1 MPYLPI
7 AKYLLSFVWILP
19 LLITCSLFGTQPA
32 VAQSQTAVETEI
44 LDDSVSADDRE
55 KLLARL
61 SDKEVR
67 DIVWNLIQE
76 KSKHPQSDNP
86 LAAELNQLTSNLR
99 SNFKKRLQDIPT
111 LLTLPSILSKAITP
125 PERKKGFFAIVFLMI
140 ALVIL
145 FGWTGQYLCKRMT
158 RVVYASLTRSRI
170 ENFPQKLARRILI
183 FLYDLVHPVIFA
195 VMAYLAFMAVYQGYE
210 PNRILM
216 LSVIT
221 GIFSAWALIKTIG
234 CVFSPNRP
242 DARLTS
248 LDDEDSKLVS
258 QNLNIVVIYA
268 MTIYFFS
275 GYLSG
280 IAPIIDT
287 SSTVPI
293 VNSLG
298 GLSIM
303 LLVVIVIWRVRLP
316 VGKLILSGKPPGLAR
331 KLLSTIWPAIGTAFI
346 VALTTAGLVG
356 ALALNMDSAFN
367 SVLKTL
373 LLLMIGLPLSL
384 GLIGP
389 LIRQWGRNPDTDDTA
404 PVSRTNARD
413 GIVQI
418 ARFILLVTSAMLLGR
433 IWGIDVVEMTRS
445 SLGERVSGAVT
456 QIVITIIVAN
466 LVWSLVKRWIESQ
479 DNVNTGDDPD
489 SNAGGDPGGQGLTR
503 IETVLPLLRGF
514 LLITIITVA
523 TMISLSSLG
532 VDIGPLIAAA
542 SVLGL
547 AIGFGAQTLVADIIS
562 GIFFLV
568 DDAFRKGEYIDVS
581 GNTGTVESIS
591 VRSMQLRHHNGPI
604 HTVPYSQISTLTNF
618 SRDWVIMKFELRIPF
633 EEDVEKVRKLI
644 KKVGKK
650 LLDDPE
656 HGSEFL
662 EPLKS
667 QGVNRMDDS
676 AFVVRCKFSTKPGKQ
691 WAIRR
696 IAYAEIQAAFSE
708 AGIKFAPK
716 RVVVEAVSP
725 EIAAAG
731 AAALTSNPESDSGKS

>member
-32 VAQSQTAVETEI
+32 VAQSQTAFETEI

-76 KSKHPQSDNP
+76 KSKHPQANNP

-99 SNFKKRLQDIPT
+99 SNFDKRIQDIPK
-111 LLTLPSILSKAITP
+111 LLALPSLLVEAITP
-125 PERKKGFFAIVFLMI
+125 PGKEKGFFAIVFLMI

-248 LDDEDSKLVS
+248 LDDKDSKLVC

-331 KLLSTIWPAIGTAFI
+331 KLLSTIWPAIGTAVI

-367 SVLKTL
+367 AVLKTL
-373 LLLMIGLPLSL
+373 LLLLIGLPLSL

-418 ARFILLVTSAMLLGR
+418 ARLILLVTSAMLLGR

>member
-7 AKYLLSFVWILP
+7 SKYLLSFVWILP
-19 LLITCSLFGTQPA
+19 LLIACCLFGTQPA

-44 LDDSVSADDRE
+44 LDDSVSANDRE
-55 KLLARL
+55 KLLSRL

-67 DIVWNLIQE
+67 DIVWNLIQTE
-76 KSKHPQSDNP
+76 TKNKKTHSP
-86 LAAELNQLTSNLR
+86 LATELSQLTDQFR
-99 SNFKKRLQDIPT
+99 SNFENRVHDLPK
-111 LLTLPSILSKAITP
+111 LLTLPSILGQAITP
-125 PERKKGFFAIVFLMI
+125 PGREKGFLAIVFLAI
-140 ALVIL
+140 ALFIL
-145 FGWTGQYLCKRMT
+145 IGWMGQHLCKKMT
-158 RVVYASLTRSRI
+158 RVIYVALTTARN
-170 ENFPQKLARRILI
+170 ENFPQKLARRFLIL
-183 FLYDLVHPVIFA
+183 LYDLVHPFIFT
-195 VMAYLAFMAVYQGYE
+195 VTAYLAFIVVYEGYE

-216 LSVIT
+216 LSIFT
-221 GIFSAWALIKTIG
+221 GIFSAWALIKTADCI
-234 CVFSPNRP
+234 FSPNRS

-248 LDDEDSKLVS
+248 LDDADSKMIS
-258 QNLNIVVIYA
+258 RHLNVVIIYA
-268 MTIYFFS
+268 IALYFFS

-280 IAPIIDT
+280 ISSIIDL
-287 SSTVPI
+287 SSIIEIT
-293 VNSLG
+293 NSFG

-303 LLVVIVIWRVRLP
+303 GLIIFVMWRVRSP
-316 VGKLILSGKPPGLAR
+316 IGKLILSGNPPGLAR
-331 KLLSTIWPAIGTAFI
+331 KLLSAIWPAIGTALI
-346 VALTTAGLVG
+346 VALTAIGIFS
-356 ALALNMDSAFN
+356 ALALNVDNVFN

-373 LLLMIGLPLSL
+373 LLLLVCTPILA

-389 LIRQWGRNPDTDDTA
+389 LIRQWGLNTSTEDTESI
-404 PVSRTNARD
+404 PRVGSRS
-413 GIVQI
+413 GIVQL
-418 ARFILLVTSAMLLGR
+418 ARLILFFTVAMLLGR
-433 IWGIDVVEMTRS
+433 IWGIDVVEITRS

-456 QIVITIIVAN
+456 QVVVTIIIAN
-466 LVWSLVKRWIESQ
+466 LIWNLAKRWITSQ
-479 DNVNTGDDPD
+479 QNDRDDAD
-489 SNAGGDPGGQGLTR
+489 SSAGGDPGGQGLTR

-514 LLITIITVA
+514 LLVTIITVA

-644 KKVGKK
+644 KKIGTT

-676 AFVVRCKFSTKPGKQ
+676 AFVVRCKFSSKPGKQ
-691 WAIRR
+691 WALRR
-696 IAYAEIQAAFSE
+696 IAYAEIQSAFSE

-716 RVVVEAVSP
+716 RVVVEAVSS

-731 AAALTSNPESDSGKS
+731 AAALVSNPESESGKS

>member
-1 MPYLPI
+1 MPYLPLS
-7 AKYLLSFVWILP
+7 KYLLSLMRILP
-19 LLITCSLFGTQPA
+19 FLIVSSLLGTQPVA
-32 VAQSQTAVETEI
+32 AQSQTPIEATV
-44 LDDSVSADDRE
+44 LDDSVSAEDRE

-67 DIVWNLIQE
+67 DIVWNLIQTE
-76 KSKHPQSDNP
+76 TKNKKNHSP
-86 LAAELNQLTSNLR
+86 LATELSQLTDHFR
-99 SNFKKRLQDIPT
+99 SNFENRVHDLPK
-111 LLTLPSILSKAITP
+111 LLTLPSILGQAMTP
-125 PERKKGFFAIVFLMI
+125 PGREKGFLAIVFLAI
-140 ALVIL
+140 ALFIL
-145 FGWTGQYLCKRMT
+145 IGWIGQRLCKKMT
-158 RVVYASLTRSRI
+158 RVIYVSLTKART
-170 ENFPQKLARRILI
+170 ENFPQKLARRFLIL
-183 FLYDLVHPVIFA
+183 LYDLMHPFIFA
-195 VMAYLAFMAVYQGYE
+195 VTAYLAFIVVYEGYE

-216 LSVIT
+216 LSIIA
-221 GIFSAWALIKTIG
+221 GIFSAWALIKTADCI
-234 CVFSPNRP
+234 FSPNRS

-248 LDDEDSKLVS
+248 LDDTDSKIIS
-258 QNLNIVVIYA
+258 RHLNVVIIYA
-268 MTIYFFS
+268 IALYFFS

-280 IAPIIDT
+280 ISSIIDV
-287 SSTVPI
+287 SSIIQLT
-293 VNSLG
+293 NSFG

-303 LLVVIVIWRVRLP
+303 GLIIFVMWRIRSP
-316 VGKLILSGKPPGLAR
+316 IAKLFLSGNPPGLAR
-331 KLLSTIWPAIGTAFI
+331 KLLSAIWPAIGTALI
-346 VALTTAGLVG
+346 VALTAIGIFS
-356 ALALNMDSAFN
+356 ALALNIDNVFN

-373 LLLMIGLPLSL
+373 LLLLVGTPLSV

-389 LIRQWGRNPDTDDTA
+389 LIRQWGLNTSTEDAESIPR
-404 PVSRTNARD
+404 VGARG
-413 GIVQI
+413 GIVQL
-418 ARFILLVTSAMLLGR
+418 ARLILLFTAAMLLGR

-456 QIVITIIVAN
+456 QVIVTIIIAN
-466 LVWSLVKRWIESQ
+466 LIWNLAKRWITSQ
-479 DNVNTGDDPD
+479 QNNQDGAD
-489 SNAGGDPGGQGLTR
+489 SSAGGDHGGQGLTR

-514 LLITIITVA
+514 LLVTIITVA

-547 AIGFGAQTLVADIIS
+547 AIGFGAQNLVADIIS
-562 GIFFLV
+562 GVFFLV

-644 KKVGKK
+644 KKIGKK

-696 IAYAEIQAAFSE
+696 IAYAEIQSAFSE

-716 RVVVEAVSP
+716 RVVVEAVSS

-731 AAALTSNPESDSGKS
+731 AAALASSPESESGKS

>member
-7 AKYLLSFVWILP
+7 SKYLLSLIWMLP
-19 LLITCSLFGTQPA
+19 FLAVTSLFDTQLA
-32 VAQSQTAVETEI
+32 VAQSQTTVEAEI
-44 LDDSVSADDRE
+44 LDSSVSAEDRE

-67 DIVWNLIQE
+67 DIVWNLIQT
-76 KSKHPQSDNP
+76 KSKSQDTDNP
-86 LAAELNQLTSNLR
+86 LAAELSQLTSNLR
-99 SNFKKRLQDIPT
+99 SNFDKRIQHIPK
-111 LLTLPSILSKAITP
+111 LLALPSLLIDAITP
-125 PERKKGFFAIVFLMI
+125 PGKEIGFFAIVSLTV

-158 RVVYASLTRSRI
+158 RVVYDSLTRSRI

-248 LDDEDSKLVS
+248 LDDEDSKLIS
-258 QNLNIVVIYA
+258 RHLNIVVIYA

-287 SSTVPI
+287 SSIVPI

-303 LLVVIVIWRVRLP
+303 VLVVIVIWRVRLP
-316 VGKLILSGKPPGLAR
+316 VGKLLLSGKPPGLAR
-331 KLLSTIWPAIGTAFI
+331 KLLSTIWPAIGTALI
-346 VALTTAGLVG
+346 VALTIIGLVS
-356 ALALNMDSAFN
+356 ALALNMESAFN
-367 SVLKTL
+367 AVLKTL
-373 LLLMIGLPLSL
+373 LLLLIGLPLSL

-389 LIRQWGRNPDTDDTA
+389 LIRQWGRNSDTDDTA

-456 QIVITIIVAN
+456 QVVMTIIVAN
-466 LVWSLVKRWIESQ
+466 LIWSLVKRWIESQ
-479 DNVNTGDDPD
+479 DNVNTVDDPD
-489 SNAGGDPGGQGLTR
+489 SNAGGDHGGQGLTR

-514 LLITIITVA
+514 MLVTIITVA
-523 TMISLSSLG
+523 VMISLSSLG

-581 GNTGTVESIS
+581 GNTGTVENIS

-650 LLDDPE
+650 LLEDPE
-656 HGSEFL
+656 HGPDFL

-676 AFVVRCKFSTKPGKQ
+676 AFVVRCKFSSKPGKQ
-691 WAIRR
+691 WALRR
-696 IAYAEIQAAFSE
+696 IAYAGIQAAFTE

-716 RVVVEAVSP
+716 RVVVEAITP

>member
-1 MPYLPI
+1 
-7 AKYLLSFVWILP
+7 
-19 LLITCSLFGTQPA
+19 
-32 VAQSQTAVETEI
+32 
-44 LDDSVSADDRE
+44 
-55 KLLARL
+55 
-61 SDKEVR
+61 
-67 DIVWNLIQE
+67 
-76 KSKHPQSDNP
+76 
-86 LAAELNQLTSNLR
+86 
-99 SNFKKRLQDIPT
+99 
-111 LLTLPSILSKAITP
+111 
-125 PERKKGFFAIVFLMI
+125 MI

-331 KLLSTIWPAIGTAFI
+331 KLLSTIWPAIGTAVI

-367 SVLKTL
+367 AVLKTL
-373 LLLMIGLPLSL
+373 LLLLIGLPLSL

-418 ARFILLVTSAMLLGR
+418 ARLILLVTSAMLLGR

-456 QIVITIIVAN
+456 QVVITIIVAN

>member
-125 PERKKGFFAIVFLMI
+125 PERKKGFFAIIFLMI

-331 KLLSTIWPAIGTAFI
+331 KLLSTIWPAIGTAVI

-367 SVLKTL
+367 AVLKTL
-373 LLLMIGLPLSL
+373 LLLLIGLPLSL

-418 ARFILLVTSAMLLGR
+418 ARLILLVTSAMLLGR

-479 DNVNTGDDPD
+479 DNVNSGDDPD

-604 HTVPYSQISTLTNF
+604 HTIPYSQISTLTNF

-644 KKVGKK
+644 KKIGKK

-656 HGSEFL
+656 HGSDFL

-716 RVVVEAVSP
+716 RVVVEAVTP

>member
-125 PERKKGFFAIVFLMI
+125 PERKKGFFAIIFLMI

-331 KLLSTIWPAIGTAFI
+331 KLLSTIWPAIGTAVI

-367 SVLKTL
+367 AVLKTL
-373 LLLMIGLPLSL
+373 LLLLIGLPLSL

-418 ARFILLVTSAMLLGR
+418 ARLILLVTSAMLLGR

-604 HTVPYSQISTLTNF
+604 HTIPYSQISTLTNF

-644 KKVGKK
+644 KKIGKK

-656 HGSEFL
+656 HGSDFL

-716 RVVVEAVSP
+716 RVVVEAVTP

>member
-331 KLLSTIWPAIGTAFI
+331 KLLSTIWPAIGTAVI

-367 SVLKTL
+367 AVLKTL
-373 LLLMIGLPLSL
+373 LLLLIGLPLSL

-418 ARFILLVTSAMLLGR
+418 ARLILLVTSAMLLGR

>member
-1 MPYLPI
+1 MLPFL
-7 AKYLLSFVWILP
+7 AV
-19 LLITCSLFGTQPA
+19 TSLFDTQLA
-32 VAQSQTAVETEI
+32 VAQSQTTIEAEI
-44 LDDSVSADDRE
+44 LDSSVSAEDRE

-67 DIVWNLIQE
+67 DIVWNLIQTNS
-76 KSKHPQSDNP
+76 KSQETDNP
-86 LAAELNQLTSNLR
+86 LAAELSQLTSNLR
-99 SNFKKRLQDIPT
+99 SNFDKRIQHIPK
-111 LLTLPSILSKAITP
+111 LLALPSLLVEAITP
-125 PERKKGFFAIVFLMI
+125 PGKEKGFFAIVSLMI

-158 RVVYASLTRSRI
+158 RVVYDSLTRSRI

-248 LDDEDSKLVS
+248 LDDEDSKLIS
-258 QNLNIVVIYA
+258 RHLNIVVIYA

-287 SSTVPI
+287 SSIVPI

-303 LLVVIVIWRVRLP
+303 VLVVIVIWRVRLP
-316 VGKLILSGKPPGLAR
+316 VGKLLLSGKPPGLAR
-331 KLLSTIWPAIGTAFI
+331 KLLSAIWPAIGTALI
-346 VALTTAGLVG
+346 VALTAIGLVS
-356 ALALNMDSAFN
+356 ALALNMESAFN
-367 SVLKTL
+367 AVLKTL
-373 LLLMIGLPLSL
+373 LLLLIGLPLSL

-389 LIRQWGRNPDTDDTA
+389 LIRQWGRNSDTDDTA

-456 QIVITIIVAN
+456 QVVMTIIVAN

-479 DNVNTGDDPD
+479 DNVNTADDPD
-489 SNAGGDPGGQGLTR
+489 SNAGSDPGGQGLTR

-514 LLITIITVA
+514 LLVTIITVA

-696 IAYAEIQAAFSE
+696 IAYAEIQSAFSE

-716 RVVVEAVSP
+716 RVVVEAVSS

>member
-125 PERKKGFFAIVFLMI
+125 PERKKGFFAIIFLMI

-331 KLLSTIWPAIGTAFI
+331 KLLSTIWPAIGTAVI

-367 SVLKTL
+367 AVLKTL
-373 LLLMIGLPLSL
+373 LLLLIGLPLSL

-418 ARFILLVTSAMLLGR
+418 ARLILLVTSAMLLGR

-479 DNVNTGDDPD
+479 DNVNSGDDPD

-604 HTVPYSQISTLTNF
+604 HTIPYSQISTLTNF

-644 KKVGKK
+644 KKIGKK

-656 HGSEFL
+656 HGSDFL

>member
-125 PERKKGFFAIVFLMI
+125 PERKKGFFAIIFLMI

-331 KLLSTIWPAIGTAFI
+331 KLLSTIWPAIGTAVI

-418 ARFILLVTSAMLLGR
+418 ARLILLVTSAMLLGR
-433 IWGIDVVEMTRS
+433 IWGIDVVEITRS

-479 DNVNTGDDPD
+479 DNVNSGDDPD

-604 HTVPYSQISTLTNF
+604 HTIPYSQISTLTNF

-644 KKVGKK
+644 KKIGKK

-656 HGSEFL
+656 HGSDFL

-716 RVVVEAVSP
+716 RVVVEAVTP

>member
-1 MPYLPI
+1 
-7 AKYLLSFVWILP
+7 
-19 LLITCSLFGTQPA
+19 
-32 VAQSQTAVETEI
+32 
-44 LDDSVSADDRE
+44 
-55 KLLARL
+55 
-61 SDKEVR
+61 
-67 DIVWNLIQE
+67 
-76 KSKHPQSDNP
+76 
-86 LAAELNQLTSNLR
+86 
-99 SNFKKRLQDIPT
+99 
-111 LLTLPSILSKAITP
+111 
-125 PERKKGFFAIVFLMI
+125 
-140 ALVIL
+140 
-145 FGWTGQYLCKRMT
+145 MT
-158 RVVYASLTRSRI
+158 RVVYDSLTRSRI

-248 LDDEDSKLVS
+248 LDDEDSKLIS

-287 SSTVPI
+287 SSIVPI

-316 VGKLILSGKPPGLAR
+316 VGKLLLSGKPPGLAR
-331 KLLSTIWPAIGTAFI
+331 KLLSTIWPAIGTAVI
-346 VALTTAGLVG
+346 VALTTTGLVG

-367 SVLKTL
+367 AVLKTL
-373 LLLMIGLPLSL
+373 LLLLIGLPLSL

-389 LIRQWGRNPDTDDTA
+389 LIRQWGRNSDTDDTA

-418 ARFILLVTSAMLLGR
+418 ARLILLVTSAMLLGR

-456 QIVITIIVAN
+456 QVVITIIVAN

-696 IAYAEIQAAFSE
+696 IAYAEIQSAFSE

-716 RVVVEAVSP
+716 RVVVEAVSS

-731 AAALTSNPESDSGKS
+731 AAALTSNPESESGKS

>member
-7 AKYLLSFVWILP
+7 SKYLLSFVWILP
-19 LLITCSLFGTQPA
+19 LLIACSLFGTQPA

-44 LDDSVSADDRE
+44 LDDSVSANDRE

-67 DIVWNLIQE
+67 DIVWNLIQTE
-76 KSKHPQSDNP
+76 TKNKKTHSP
-86 LAAELNQLTSNLR
+86 LATELSQLTDQFR
-99 SNFKKRLQDIPT
+99 SNFENRVHDLPK
-111 LLTLPSILSKAITP
+111 LLTLPSILGQAITP
-125 PERKKGFFAIVFLMI
+125 PGREKGFLAIVFLAI
-140 ALVIL
+140 ALFIL
-145 FGWTGQYLCKRMT
+145 IGWMGQHLCKKMT
-158 RVVYASLTRSRI
+158 RVIYVALTTARN
-170 ENFPQKLARRILI
+170 ENFPQKLARRFLIL
-183 FLYDLVHPVIFA
+183 LYDLVHPFIFT
-195 VMAYLAFMAVYQGYE
+195 VTAYLAFIVVYEGYE

-216 LSVIT
+216 LSIFT
-221 GIFSAWALIKTIG
+221 GIFSAWALIKTADCI
-234 CVFSPNRP
+234 FSPNRS

-248 LDDEDSKLVS
+248 LDDADSKMIS
-258 QNLNIVVIYA
+258 RHLNVVIIYA
-268 MTIYFFS
+268 IALYFFS

-280 IAPIIDT
+280 ISSIIDV
-287 SSTVPI
+287 SSIIEIT
-293 VNSLG
+293 NSFG

-303 LLVVIVIWRVRLP
+303 GLIIFVMWRVRSP
-316 VGKLILSGKPPGLAR
+316 IGKLILSGNPPGLAR
-331 KLLSTIWPAIGTAFI
+331 KLLSAIWPAIGTALI
-346 VALTTAGLVG
+346 VALTAIGIFS
-356 ALALNMDSAFN
+356 ALALNVDNVFN

-373 LLLMIGLPLSL
+373 LLLLVCTPILV

-389 LIRQWGRNPDTDDTA
+389 LIRQWGLNTSTEDTESI
-404 PVSRTNARD
+404 PRVGSRS
-413 GIVQI
+413 GIVQL
-418 ARFILLVTSAMLLGR
+418 ARLILFFTAAMLLGR
-433 IWGIDVVEMTRS
+433 IWGIDVVEITRS

-456 QIVITIIVAN
+456 QVVVTIIIAN
-466 LVWSLVKRWIESQ
+466 LIWNLAKRWITSQ
-479 DNVNTGDDPD
+479 QNDRDDAD
-489 SNAGGDPGGQGLTR
+489 SSAGGDPGGQGLTR

-514 LLITIITVA
+514 LLVTIITVA

-644 KKVGKK
+644 KKIGTT

-676 AFVVRCKFSTKPGKQ
+676 AFVVRCKFSSKPGKQ
-691 WAIRR
+691 WALRR
-696 IAYAEIQAAFSE
+696 IAYAEIQSAFSE

-716 RVVVEAVSP
+716 RVVVEAVSS

-731 AAALTSNPESDSGKS
+731 AAALVSNPESESGKS

>member
-19 LLITCSLFGTQPA
+19 LLITCSLLGTQPA

-125 PERKKGFFAIVFLMI
+125 PERKKGFFAIIFLMI

-331 KLLSTIWPAIGTAFI
+331 KLLSTIWPAIGTAVI

-367 SVLKTL
+367 AVLKTL
-373 LLLMIGLPLSL
+373 LLLLIGLPLSL

-418 ARFILLVTSAMLLGR
+418 ARLILLVTSAMLLGR

-479 DNVNTGDDPD
+479 DNVNSGDDPD

-604 HTVPYSQISTLTNF
+604 HTIPYSQISTLTNF

-644 KKVGKK
+644 KKIGKK

-656 HGSEFL
+656 HGSDFL

-716 RVVVEAVSP
+716 RVVVEAVTP

>member
-145 FGWTGQYLCKRMT
+145 FGWTGQYFCKRMT
-158 RVVYASLTRSRI
+158 RVVYDSLTRSRI

-331 KLLSTIWPAIGTAFI
+331 KLLSTIWPAIGTAVI

-367 SVLKTL
+367 AVLKTL
-373 LLLMIGLPLSL
+373 LLLLIGLPLSL

-418 ARFILLVTSAMLLGR
+418 ARLILLVTSAMLLGR

-696 IAYAEIQAAFSE
+696 IAYAEIQSAFSE

-716 RVVVEAVSP
+716 RVVVEAVSS

-731 AAALTSNPESDSGKS
+731 AAALTSNPESESGKS

>member
-7 AKYLLSFVWILP
+7 SKYLLSFVWILP
-19 LLITCSLFGTQPA
+19 LLIACSLFGTQPA

-44 LDDSVSADDRE
+44 LDDSVSANDRE

-67 DIVWNLIQE
+67 DIVWNLIQTE
-76 KSKHPQSDNP
+76 TKNKKTRSP
-86 LAAELNQLTSNLR
+86 LATELSQLTDQFR
-99 SNFKKRLQDIPT
+99 SNFENRVHDLPK
-111 LLTLPSILSKAITP
+111 LLTLPSILGQAITP
-125 PERKKGFFAIVFLMI
+125 PGREKGFLAIVFLAI
-140 ALVIL
+140 ALFIL
-145 FGWTGQYLCKRMT
+145 IGWMGQHLCKKMT
-158 RVVYASLTRSRI
+158 RVIYVALTTARN
-170 ENFPQKLARRILI
+170 ENFPQKLARRFLIL
-183 FLYDLVHPVIFA
+183 LYDLVHPFIFT
-195 VMAYLAFMAVYQGYE
+195 VTAYLAFIVVYEGYE

-216 LSVIT
+216 LSIFT
-221 GIFSAWALIKTIG
+221 GIFSAWALIKTADCI
-234 CVFSPNRP
+234 FSPNRS

-248 LDDEDSKLVS
+248 LDDADSKMIS
-258 QNLNIVVIYA
+258 RHLNVVIIYA
-268 MTIYFFS
+268 IALYFFS

-280 IAPIIDT
+280 ISSIIDV
-287 SSTVPI
+287 SSIIEIT
-293 VNSLG
+293 NSFG

-303 LLVVIVIWRVRLP
+303 GLIIFVMWRVRSP
-316 VGKLILSGKPPGLAR
+316 IGKLILSGNPPGLAR
-331 KLLSTIWPAIGTAFI
+331 KLLSAIWPAIGTALI
-346 VALTTAGLVG
+346 VALTAIGIFS
-356 ALALNMDSAFN
+356 ALALNVDNVFN

-373 LLLMIGLPLSL
+373 LLLLVCTPILV

-389 LIRQWGRNPDTDDTA
+389 LIRQWGLNTSTEDTESI
-404 PVSRTNARD
+404 PRVGSRS
-413 GIVQI
+413 GIVQL
-418 ARFILLVTSAMLLGR
+418 ARLILFFTAAMLLGR
-433 IWGIDVVEMTRS
+433 IWGIDVVEITRS

-456 QIVITIIVAN
+456 QVVVTIIIAN
-466 LVWSLVKRWIESQ
+466 LIWNLAKRWITSQ
-479 DNVNTGDDPD
+479 QNDRDDAD
-489 SNAGGDPGGQGLTR
+489 SSAGGDPGGQGLTR

-514 LLITIITVA
+514 LLVTIITVA

-604 HTVPYSQISTLTNF
+604 HTVPYSQIGTLTNF

-644 KKVGKK
+644 KKIGTT

-676 AFVVRCKFSTKPGKQ
+676 AFVVRCKFSSKPGKQ
-691 WAIRR
+691 WALRR
-696 IAYAEIQAAFSE
+696 IAYAEIQSAFSE

-716 RVVVEAVSP
+716 RVVVEAVSS

-731 AAALTSNPESDSGKS
+731 AAALVSNPESESGKS

>member
-1 MPYLPI
+1 
-7 AKYLLSFVWILP
+7 
-19 LLITCSLFGTQPA
+19 
-32 VAQSQTAVETEI
+32 
-44 LDDSVSADDRE
+44 
-55 KLLARL
+55 
-61 SDKEVR
+61 
-67 DIVWNLIQE
+67 
-76 KSKHPQSDNP
+76 
-86 LAAELNQLTSNLR
+86 
-99 SNFKKRLQDIPT
+99 
-111 LLTLPSILSKAITP
+111 
-125 PERKKGFFAIVFLMI
+125 
-140 ALVIL
+140 
-145 FGWTGQYLCKRMT
+145 
-158 RVVYASLTRSRI
+158 
-170 ENFPQKLARRILI
+170 
-183 FLYDLVHPVIFA
+183 
-195 VMAYLAFMAVYQGYE
+195 MAYLAFMAVYQGYE

-248 LDDEDSKLVS
+248 LDDEDSKLIS

-356 ALALNMDSAFN
+356 ALALNMDSVFN
-367 SVLKTL
+367 AVLKTL
-373 LLLMIGLPLSL
+373 LLLLIGLPLSL

-418 ARFILLVTSAMLLGR
+418 ARLILLVTSAMLLGR

-604 HTVPYSQISTLTNF
+604 HTIPYSQISTLTNF

-644 KKVGKK
+644 KKIGKK

-656 HGSEFL
+656 HGSDFL

>member
-125 PERKKGFFAIVFLMI
+125 PERKKGFFAIIFLMI

-331 KLLSTIWPAIGTAFI
+331 KLLSTIWPAIGTAVI
-346 VALTTAGLVG
+346 VALTTAGIVG

-367 SVLKTL
+367 AVLKTL
-373 LLLMIGLPLSL
+373 LLLLIGLPLSL

-418 ARFILLVTSAMLLGR
+418 ARLILLVTSAMLLGR

-479 DNVNTGDDPD
+479 DNVNSGDDPD

-604 HTVPYSQISTLTNF
+604 HTIPYSQISTLTNF

-644 KKVGKK
+644 KKIGKK

-656 HGSEFL
+656 HGSDFL

-716 RVVVEAVSP
+716 RVVVEAVTP

>member
-248 LDDEDSKLVS
+248 LDDEDSKLIS

-331 KLLSTIWPAIGTAFI
+331 KLLSTIWPAIGTAVI

-367 SVLKTL
+367 AVLKTL
-373 LLLMIGLPLSL
+373 LLLLIGLPLSL

-418 ARFILLVTSAMLLGR
+418 ARLILLVTSAMLLGR

-604 HTVPYSQISTLTNF
+604 HTIPYSQISTLTNF

-644 KKVGKK
+644 KKIGKK

-656 HGSEFL
+656 HGSDFL

-716 RVVVEAVSP
+716 RVVVEAVTP

>member
-331 KLLSTIWPAIGTAFI
+331 KLLSTIWPAIGTAVI

-367 SVLKTL
+367 AVLKTL
-373 LLLMIGLPLSL
+373 LLLLIGLPLSL

-418 ARFILLVTSAMLLGR
+418 ARLILLVTSAMLLGR

-479 DNVNTGDDPD
+479 DNVNTGDDPE

-514 LLITIITVA
+514 LLISIITVA

-604 HTVPYSQISTLTNF
+604 HTIPYSQISTLTNF

-644 KKVGKK
+644 KKIGKK

-696 IAYAEIQAAFSE
+696 IAYAEIQSAFSE

-716 RVVVEAVSP
+716 RVVVEAVSS
-725 EIAAAG
+725 EIGAAG
-731 AAALTSNPESDSGKS
+731 AAALASSPESESGKS

>member
-7 AKYLLSFVWILP
+7 SKYLLSFVWILP
-19 LLITCSLFGTQPA
+19 LLIACSLFGTQPA

-44 LDDSVSADDRE
+44 LDDSVSANDRE

-67 DIVWNLIQE
+67 DIVWNLIQTE
-76 KSKHPQSDNP
+76 TKNKKTRSP
-86 LAAELNQLTSNLR
+86 LATELSQLTDQFR
-99 SNFKKRLQDIPT
+99 SNFENRVHDLPK
-111 LLTLPSILSKAITP
+111 LLTLPSILGQAITP
-125 PERKKGFFAIVFLMI
+125 PGREKGFLAIVFLAI
-140 ALVIL
+140 ALFIL
-145 FGWTGQYLCKRMT
+145 IGWIGQHLCKKMT
-158 RVVYASLTRSRI
+158 RVIYVALTTARN
-170 ENFPQKLARRILI
+170 ENFPQKLARRFLIL
-183 FLYDLVHPVIFA
+183 LYDLVHPFIFT
-195 VMAYLAFMAVYQGYE
+195 VTAYLAFIVVYEGYE

-216 LSVIT
+216 LSIFT
-221 GIFSAWALIKTIG
+221 GIFSAWALIKTADCI
-234 CVFSPNRP
+234 FSPNRS

-248 LDDEDSKLVS
+248 LDDADSKMIS
-258 QNLNIVVIYA
+258 RHLNVVIIYA
-268 MTIYFFS
+268 IALYFFS

-280 IAPIIDT
+280 ISSIIDV
-287 SSTVPI
+287 SSIIEIT
-293 VNSLG
+293 NSFG

-303 LLVVIVIWRVRLP
+303 GLIIFVMWRVRSP
-316 VGKLILSGKPPGLAR
+316 IGKLILSGNPPGLAR
-331 KLLSTIWPAIGTAFI
+331 KLLSAIWPAIGTALI
-346 VALTTAGLVG
+346 VALTAIGIFS
-356 ALALNMDSAFN
+356 ALALNVDNVFN

-373 LLLMIGLPLSL
+373 LLLLVCTPILV

-389 LIRQWGRNPDTDDTA
+389 LIRQWGLNTSTEDTESI
-404 PVSRTNARD
+404 PRVGSRS
-413 GIVQI
+413 GIVQL
-418 ARFILLVTSAMLLGR
+418 ARLILFFTAAMLLGR
-433 IWGIDVVEMTRS
+433 IWGIDVVEITRS

-456 QIVITIIVAN
+456 QVVVTIIIAN
-466 LVWSLVKRWIESQ
+466 LIWNLAKRWITSQ
-479 DNVNTGDDPD
+479 QNDRDDAD
-489 SNAGGDPGGQGLTR
+489 SSAGGDPGGQGLTR

-514 LLITIITVA
+514 LLVTIITVA

-604 HTVPYSQISTLTNF
+604 HTVPYSQIGTLTNF

-644 KKVGKK
+644 KKIGTT

-676 AFVVRCKFSTKPGKQ
+676 AFVVRCKFSSKPGKQ
-691 WAIRR
+691 WALRR
-696 IAYAEIQAAFSE
+696 IAYAEIQSAFSE

-716 RVVVEAVSP
+716 RVVVEAVSS

-731 AAALTSNPESDSGKS
+731 AAALVSNPESESGKS

>member
-1 MPYLPI
+1 MPYFPLS
-7 AKYLLSFVWILP
+7 KYLLSFIWILP
-19 LLITCSLFGTQPA
+19 FLAVSSLFDTQLA
-32 VAQSQTAVETEI
+32 VAESQTSVETEI
-44 LDDSVSADDRE
+44 LDNSLSAEDRE

-67 DIVWNLIQE
+67 DIVWNLIQT
-76 KSKHPQSDNP
+76 KSKSQEIDNP

-99 SNFKKRLQDIPT
+99 SNFDKRIQHIPK
-111 LLTLPSILSKAITP
+111 LLALPSLLVEAITP
-125 PERKKGFFAIVFLMI
+125 PGKEKGFFAIVFLMI
-140 ALVIL
+140 ALIIL

-158 RVVYASLTRSRI
+158 RVVYDSLTRSRI

-210 PNRILM
+210 PNRILV

-221 GIFSAWALIKTIG
+221 GVFSAWALIKTIG

-248 LDDEDSKLVS
+248 LDDADSKLIS
-258 QNLNIVVIYA
+258 RHLNIVVIYA

-280 IAPIIDT
+280 IAPIVDT
-287 SSTVPI
+287 SSVVPI

-303 LLVVIVIWRVRLP
+303 VLVVIVIWRVRLP
-316 VGKLILSGKPPGLAR
+316 VGKLLLSGKPPGLAR
-331 KLLSTIWPAIGTAFI
+331 KLLGTIWPAIGTALI
-346 VALTTAGLVG
+346 VALTTMGLVS
-356 ALALNMDSAFN
+356 ALALNMESAFDA
-367 SVLKTL
+367 VLKTL
-373 LLLMIGLPLSL
+373 LLLLIGLPLTL

-389 LIRQWGRNPDTDDTA
+389 LIRQWGRDTGNENNNPITQAGT
-404 PVSRTNARD
+404 RD
-413 GIVQI
+413 GIVQL
-418 ARFILLVTSAMLLGR
+418 ARLILLVTAAMLLGR

-445 SLGERVSGAVT
+445 RLGERVSGAVT
-456 QIVITIIVAN
+456 QVVMTIIVAN

-479 DNVNTGDDPD
+479 DNVNSDDPD

-514 LLITIITVA
+514 MLITIITVA
-523 TMISLSSLG
+523 MMISLSSLG

-568 DDAFRKGEYIDVS
+568 DDAFRKGEYIDVG
-581 GNTGTVESIS
+581 GNTGTVENIS

-604 HTVPYSQISTLTNF
+604 HTIPYSQISTLTNF
-618 SRDWVIMKFELRIPF
+618 SRDWVSTLR
-633 EEDVEKVRKLI
+633 
-644 KKVGKK
+644 
-650 LLDDPE
+650 
-656 HGSEFL
+656 
-662 EPLKS
+662 
-667 QGVNRMDDS
+667 
-676 AFVVRCKFSTKPGKQ
+676 
-691 WAIRR
+691 
-696 IAYAEIQAAFSE
+696 
-708 AGIKFAPK
+708 
-716 RVVVEAVSP
+716 
-725 EIAAAG
+725 
-731 AAALTSNPESDSGKS
+731 

>member
-19 LLITCSLFGTQPA
+19 LLITCSLLGTQPA

-125 PERKKGFFAIVFLMI
+125 PERKKGFFAIIFLMI

-331 KLLSTIWPAIGTAFI
+331 KLLSTIWPAIGTAVI

-367 SVLKTL
+367 AVLKTL
-373 LLLMIGLPLSL
+373 LLLLIGLPLSL

-418 ARFILLVTSAMLLGR
+418 ARLILLVTSAMLLGR

-479 DNVNTGDDPD
+479 DNVNSGDDPD

-604 HTVPYSQISTLTNF
+604 HTIPYSHISTLTNF

-644 KKVGKK
+644 KKIGKK

-656 HGSEFL
+656 HGSDFL

-716 RVVVEAVSP
+716 RVVVEAVTP